1 MRAECRPFGNRPIYY
16 SVRADSGIDHS
27 KENPSFIAGAVG
39 GRGSARL
46 GWPEAEVSNPT
57 LRPFSRTDFV
67 RVSIGNRVTAG
78 GSQARRG
85 PTMVLLHVIGRIIR
99 LRSDH
104 APAIL
109 MGSGSAWQHK
119 HRAPNHTATVVANA
133 WHGLPA
139 MIGFQRWGFKAHVDG
154 AGVKVRN
161 GSIDG

>member
-109 MGSGSAWQHK
+109 WDRVQHGNISTELRTILRRLWQTLGTGY
-119 HRAPNHTATVVANA
+119 P
-133 WHGLPA
+133 P
-139 MIGFQRWGFKAHVDG
+139 
-154 AGVKVRN
+154 
-161 GSIDG
+161 